1 MSGMKEEEE
10 KEEKM
15 AHRIL
20 IMLWSFLSFNP
31 DAQKHYIIFLMRF
44 KFALIKKNFTNHLSD
59 LYFLLSRHRKGTSH
73 VEVGIQANWPF
84 SWSFSRFL

>member
-10 KEEKM
+10 KEKKM

-31 DAQKHYIIFLMRF
+31 DAQRHYIIFFLTSF
-44 KFALIKKNFTNHLSD
+44 KFALIKSKNFTNHLSD
-59 LYFLLSRHRKGTSH
+59 LYLLLSRHSKGKGWETSQLA
-73 VEVGIQANWPF
+73 I
-84 SWSFSRFL
+84 

>member
-1 MSGMKEEEE
+1 MSAFETAVKSSDSSLPSLPLMGVKRRVSSPSEYSHQVHLMSDMKEEEEE

-31 DAQKHYIIFLMRF
+31 DAQRHYIIFF
-44 KFALIKKNFTNHLSD
+44 F
-59 LYFLLSRHRKGTSH
+59 
-73 VEVGIQANWPF
+73 
-84 SWSFSRFL
+84 

>member
-31 DAQKHYIIFLMRF
+31 DAQRHNIIFFLMR
-44 KFALIKKNFTNHLSD
+44 LN
-59 LYFLLSRHRKGTSH
+59 LL
-73 VEVGIQANWPF
+73 
-84 SWSFSRFL
+84 